1 MITSI
6 LYSSAIK
13 LHLRRKVLQT
23 YYWVYFKNIKVSK
36 ENLPDFV
43 LASLYPNSLVI
54 IGGEMPNLAKS
65 GDKGS
70 DLPIPNKENVGIDT
84 SFLDKKF
91 WLGDNTRNIL
101 LLVNDSSNVYTS
113 DINLG
118 FLGKILAACQFNL
131 SDVAVVN
138 LAKTPIKIEQLQEKL
153 SPKYVI
159 FFNCKQSQIGLKDDL
174 KPYQPDR
181 KNGCTYLLASSLTK
195 MNDGS
200 DEAKQEKQ
208 RFWISLKQVFGIV

>member
-1 MITSI
+1 M
-6 LYSSAIK
+6 
-13 LHLRRKVLQT
+13 
-23 YYWVYFKNIKVSK
+23 SK
-36 ENLPDFV
+36 ENIPDFV
-43 LASLYPNSLVI
+43 LAGLYPNSLVI
-54 IGGEMPNLAKS
+54 IDGEMPNVAKS

-70 DLPIPNKENVGIDT
+70 DLPIPNKENVRIET

-91 WLGDNTRNIL
+91 WLGDNAQHIV
-101 LLVNDSSNVYTS
+101 LLVNDPDNVY
-113 DINLG
+113 INDSNLD
-118 FLGKILAACQFNL
+118 FLGKILSACQFNL

-138 LAKTPIKIEQLQEKL
+138 IAKTAIGWEDLQTKL
-153 SPKYVI
+153 APKYVI

-200 DEAKQEKQ
+200 AESKQEKQ